1 MSIESRLKRLER
13 AASDRPVNTAVSPA
27 LDWWQNAAIDAM
39 GQDERQRLALAARA
53 AAGKGI
59 MSVEDCRAAV
69 EDYQRRLEDS
79 LPAVLD
85 RYDVTRGE
93 LHAEQQRRA
102 AMIDTPRR

>member
-1 MSIESRLKRLER
+1 MGIESRLKRLER
-13 AASDRPVNTAVSPA
+13 AASERPVNAVASPA

-69 EDYQRRLEDS
+69 EDYQRRMTDT
-79 LPAVLD
+79 LPAVLETFP
-85 RYDVTRGE
+85 YVTRGE
-93 LHAEQQRRA
+93 LEAEQQRRA
-102 AMIDTPRR
+102 AML